1 MVRRIS
7 NTTRDRFMV
16 EVNAEL
22 LKFERREGELR
33 RIEREERAAKLQLPL
48 DKFDSRDGSWRR
60 NKILRSE
67 L

>member
-1 MVRRIS
+1 MVKHIS
-7 NTTRDRFMV
+7 NTPRDRFML

-22 LKFERREGELR
+22 IKFERREGEFR
-33 RIEREERAAKLQLPL
+33 KMERQERAAKLQLPL
-48 DKFDSRDGSWRR
+48 DKFDGRDANWRR